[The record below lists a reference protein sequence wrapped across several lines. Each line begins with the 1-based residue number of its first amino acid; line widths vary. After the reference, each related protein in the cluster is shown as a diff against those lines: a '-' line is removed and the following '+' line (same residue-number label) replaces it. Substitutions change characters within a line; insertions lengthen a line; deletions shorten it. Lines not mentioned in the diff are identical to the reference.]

1 MLQTIRAHN
10 ERGNS
15 QVILKDGSNYKAY
28 LAQGEDVH
36 QTLPEGL
43 EFINWKKLI
52 GRDDHVFVKP
62 NFTFPC
68 YKEGVTTSPAV
79 LIKLLTILADRASKV
94 TIVESNGGNNI
105 FTAEEAF
112 KGHGIQDVCKDL
124 GVEMINLSKEPTQF
138 ISEKVCGKT
147 VKVEVPKLLQT
158 QVDRFVSVPVLKVH
172 AMTSVTISMKNL
184 WGCYPDPMRCL
195 YHDNLDRKLA
205 LLTKLWQPSICV
217 VDGIYALDG
226 HGPMFGTPV
235 NLNLLAVVNNPVVA
249 DALGAR
255 IMGFKPR
262 TIDHV
267 RVAEDFGL
275 GSTSPED
282 VMVNINWKALRHSF
296 SFERTIIDYLSLLPF
311 HSGLLAKIIFQSP
324 FTSGIRRAVDIF
336 RTPDEKADLR
346 SYIL

>member
-1 MLQTIRAHN
+1 MIRN
-10 ERGNS
+10 
-15 QVILKDGSNYKAY
+15 DGSNYKAF
-28 LAQGEDVH
+28 LAQSENVH
-36 QTLPEGL
+36 QTLAAGL
-43 EFINWKKLI
+43 EYINWKSLI
-52 GRDDHVFVKP
+52 GSDDHVFVKP

-68 YKEGVTTSPAV
+68 YKEGVTTSPVV
-79 LIKLLTILADRASKV
+79 LIKLLTILASRASKV
-94 TIVESNGGNNI
+94 TIVESNGGNNV

-112 KGHGIQDVCKDL
+112 NGHGIQDICKKL
-124 GVEMINLSKEPTQF
+124 GIAMINLSKEPTQF
-138 ISEKVCGKT
+138 VSEEVCGKR
-147 VKVEVPKLLQT
+147 VKVEIPKLLQT
-158 QVDRFVSVPVLKVH
+158 KVDRFVSVPVLKVH

-262 TIDHV
+262 TIDHI
-267 RVAEDFGL
+267 RVAEEFGL

-282 VMVNINWKALRHSF
+282 VMLNIDWKSLRHSF
-296 SFERTIIDYLSLLPF
+296 SFGRTILDYLSLLPF
-311 HSGLLAKIIFQSP
+311 HSGLLAKVIFQSP
-324 FTSGIRRAVDIF
+324 VTSVIRKVVEII
-336 RTPDEKADLR
+336 RTPEEKTDLR
-346 SYIL
+346 SYVL

>member
-1 MLQTIRAHN
+1 M
-10 ERGNS
+10 
-15 QVILKDGSNYKAY
+15 ILKDRSKYKAFI
-28 LAQGEDVH
+28 AQCEDVH
-36 QTLPEGL
+36 QTLLDGL
-43 EFINWKKLI
+43 EYINWKSII

-68 YKEGVTTSPAV
+68 YKEGVTTSPVV

-94 TIVESNGGNNI
+94 TVVESNGATNI

-112 KGHGIQDVCKDL
+112 KGHGIQDICKEL
-124 GVEMINLSKEPTQF
+124 GIAMINLSKEPTQF
-138 ISEKVCGKT
+138 VSEKVYGKR
-147 VKVEVPKLLQT
+147 VKVEIPKLLQA
-158 QVDRFVSVPVLKVH
+158 QVDRFVSLPVLKVH
-172 AMTSVTISMKNL
+172 AMTSVSISMKNL

-235 NLNLLAVVNNPVVA
+235 NLNLLAIVNNPVVA

-255 IMGFKPR
+255 IMGFEPM
-262 TIDHV
+262 TIGHI
-267 RVAEDFGL
+267 RVAEEFGL

-282 VMVNINWKALRHSF
+282 VLLNMDWKSLRHSF
-296 SFERTIIDYLSLLPF
+296 SFRRTILDYLSLLPF
-311 HSGLLAKIIFQSP
+311 HNGPLAKIIFQSP
-324 FTSGIRRAVDIF
+324 LTSVIRKVVEII
-336 RTPDEKADLR
+336 RTPEEKTDLR
-346 SYIL
+346 SYVL